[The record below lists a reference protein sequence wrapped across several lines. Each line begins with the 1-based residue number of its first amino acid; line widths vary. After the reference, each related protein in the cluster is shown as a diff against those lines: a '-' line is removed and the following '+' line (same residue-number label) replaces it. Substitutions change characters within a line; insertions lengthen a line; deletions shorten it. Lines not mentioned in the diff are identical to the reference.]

1 LELACCVV
9 GRSDKGRRDG
19 EGALGVLLSLL
30 VFTAHGASFADIPNQ
45 VYTIVADLF
54 ASVSSTITLIGWSES
69 SFIRVLKQ
77 ED

>member
-1 LELACCVV
+1 
-9 GRSDKGRRDG
+9 
-19 EGALGVLLSLL
+19 LLSLL